1 MIKSTTNLPKIKKD
15 SLSNRIYDIIKGYI
29 ISGEWPVGTR
39 IPSEPE
45 LAEQL
50 GVSRASVRS
59 AIQRLSTL
67 GLVDVRVGD
76 GTFVTEFSVSN
87 YLSEL
92 GEYVLRPKDMSDIA
106 DFRQVFEIGAL
117 KLAFERRTEEQV
129 RVLEGILGELL
140 SAAEAGQEEAFLDAD
155 CRFHRY
161 FCTMSG
167 NSLFE
172 TLFDFFSSFM
182 LRSSKANH
190 DISRLPLNFDP
201 EQEDHMIL
209 FRLFKEGNIDAC
221 VKHYSEM
228 IAYSTMRS

>member
-1 MIKSTTNLPKIKKD
+1 MAASATSLPKIKRD
-15 SLSNRIYDIIKGYI
+15 SLSNRIYDIIKDYI

-50 GVSRASVRS
+50 GVSRASVRT
-59 AIQRLSTL
+59 AIQRLNAL
-67 GLVDVRVGD
+67 GLVDVRVGE

-117 KLAFERRTEEQV
+117 KLAFERRTEEQIN
-129 RVLEGILGELL
+129 VLEGILRELL
-140 SAAEAGQEEAFLDAD
+140 SAAEAGQEDAFLDAD

-172 TLFDFFSSFM
+172 TLFDICSTLM
-182 LRSSKANH
+182 LRNSKANH
-190 DISRLPLNFDP
+190 DTSQLPSDFDP

-209 FRLFKEGNIDAC
+209 FRLFKEGKIDEC
-221 VKHYSEM
+221 IKHYSEM
-228 IAYSTMRS
+228 IDYSTMRS